1 MYEIKTEDVSEDLSS
16 NKEMFDFS
24 NYSTKSKYYHDSNK
38 WVIGKMKD
46 NTERIVIEESVG
58 LKPKLCSFLVD
69 ENSEY
74 KKAKSLNRNV
84 VTSISH
90 NWYKDVFWIIN
101 VWKVQ
106 WIELKIKIIE

>member
-1 MYEIKTEDVSEDLSS
+1 
-16 NKEMFDFS
+16 
-24 NYSTKSKYYHDSNK
+24 
-38 WVIGKMKD
+38 MKD
-46 NTERIVIEESVG
+46 NTERIVIEECVG

-90 NWYKDVFWIIN
+90 D
-101 VWKVQ
+101 
-106 WIELKIKIIE
+106 

>member
-1 MYEIKTEDVSEDLSS
+1 
-16 NKEMFDFS
+16 
-24 NYSTKSKYYHDSNK
+24 
-38 WVIGKMKD
+38 MKD
-46 NTERIVIEESVG
+46 NTESIVIEECVG

-84 VTSISH
+84 VASISH
-90 NWYKDVFWIIN
+90 IWYKDVFWIIN

-106 WIELKIKIIE
+106 WIEFKIKIIEQKLMKSVKFHCLVLMTKYIFKTMDMTE